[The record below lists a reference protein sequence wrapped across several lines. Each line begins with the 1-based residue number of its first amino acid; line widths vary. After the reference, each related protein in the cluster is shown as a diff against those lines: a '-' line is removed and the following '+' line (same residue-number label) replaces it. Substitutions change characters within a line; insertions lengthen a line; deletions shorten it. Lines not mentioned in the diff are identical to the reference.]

1 MLVYGADSACAPHVP
16 QFTPKLAHFRGFRNQ
31 PALSLYQKWVDG
43 VPIFVL
49 VWVDD
54 CTIVP
59 TQKHVTTLVERIQKV
74 FNIKDLGPLGLN
86 RDGSSSILLGMEFR
100 RTSDEFQIR
109 QDLSL
114 RQAPS

>member
-54 CTIVP
+54 FTVVP
-59 TQKHVTTLVERIQKV
+59 MPEHFASLVERIQQV
-74 FNIKDLGPLGLN
+74 FKIKNPGPLGL
-86 RDGSSSILLGMEFR
+86 RAERSS
-100 RTSDEFQIR
+100 
-109 QDLSL
+109 
-114 RQAPS
+114 QARE